1 MVAAVASSS
10 PSASAGNGQE
20 TAAERK
26 KDGANVQNYGGLPPA
41 EKVKVVR
48 KTRTMEI
55 TSRYK
60 SAGTAPSP
68 SAAPAV
74 SRRNPSPLRQSSPS
88 RQPSPV
94 RNRSSSSGSISTGA
108 SDGHVRHPS
117 PNLGRSSSSASE
129 VAKRAYSAERRRP
142 WPAASPA
149 DGKSPPS
156 SGAAEG
162 VVASARARPQSR
174 GPELWPSMSVAKQS
188 AESNGENASE
198 SRPEGEREKL
208 ASSQVANQTLKP
220 AGNGVQRGAD
230 NVSGSPQRKGSPM
243 RRQSIDQAENARP
256 TENSHAKPEQQRWP
270 GMSTGKVFSGAM
282 SRSVDL
288 GVDKERPQMA
298 RSSTMTVQGRP
309 GTPSSRGAKPTISR
323 TLSRSGNNDA
333 SVSQSAQAAVR
344 RNPTPTRGR
353 AESAG
358 RDAVGSRNGNGN
370 ESSEGARVRG
380 NATGAGD
387 NAGHARRLSQDS
399 VATVDSLGTGVE
411 PMSDTESVSSAGSG
425 AGGRAVRGTTVPAR
439 VWQDMNNRLRR
450 FSEGDRNRTSD
461 ASELPAVAIAPVK
474 TVRRAKAVPHQS
486 AASLLMNQSMNQS
499 MNGSSTT
506 SWAMSPGRASGNSAP
521 STPHPPSSPSHS
533 KGTSPLR
540 GLPSPQRS
548 RPVHGSAIALAG
560 TARSIGS
567 TTLSFGIDGRSRG
580 KRALTQQEEAQLLR
594 ILHNRWLQWRFVN
607 ARAEAVM
614 SAQRAAAERQL
625 YNVWLK
631 TSELRTSVAMQRIKL
646 QQARQAHKL
655 RSILST
661 HATHLENWE
670 TLEEEHS
677 NALTGCMEALESAI
691 LRVPVTGGARADVQA
706 IKEALTSAV
715 DVLNAVEGSVQFL
728 LPKTQ
733 SMEALL
739 SQLAETAA
747 QERALL
753 EECGDL
759 LSVAASL
766 EVEERSLRTH
776 LIQLESERQRLFKA
790 EPANGAL
797 NNSSLSYLSTP

>member
-1 MVAAVASSS
+1 M
-10 PSASAGNGQE
+10 
-20 TAAERK
+20 
-26 KDGANVQNYGGLPPA
+26 
-41 EKVKVVR
+41 VR

-60 SAGTAPSP
+60 TSTTTPTPATPVAG
-68 SAAPAV
+68 

-94 RNRSSSSGSISTGA
+94 RNRTTEN
-108 SDGHVRHPS
+108 HVRHPS
-117 PNLGRSSSSASE
+117 PNLGRSSNTPE
-129 VAKRAYSAERRRP
+129 VSKRAYSAERRRP
-142 WPAASPA
+142 WPGAVT
-149 DGKSPPS
+149 PS
-156 SGAAEG
+156 ETTRSTSDALPK
-162 VVASARARPQSR
+162 ARPQSR
-174 GPELWPSMSVAKQS
+174 TSELWPSMKPTADISKR
-188 AESNGENASE
+188 ENASNCT
-198 SRPEGEREKL
+198 PEKETNG
-208 ASSQVANQTLKP
+208 NQTLKP
-220 AGNGVQRGAD
+220 AGNGVHRASAD
-230 NVSGSPQRKGSPM
+230 TGRKGSPM
-243 RRQSIDQAENARP
+243 RRQSIDQVENARP
-256 TENSHAKPEQQRWP
+256 PENSKPEQQRWP
-270 GMSTGKVFSGAM
+270 GMSTGKVFTGSM
-282 SRSVDL
+282 TRSVDL
-288 GVDKERPQMA
+288 SVDKER
-298 RSSTMTVQGRP
+298 RSSTTLARP
-309 GTPSSRGAKPTISR
+309 GTPASRTKTTISR
-323 TLSRSGNNDA
+323 TYSRIGNEA
-333 SVSQSAQAAVR
+333 PPR

-353 AESAG
+353 TTVEPVSNG
-358 RDAVGSRNGNGN
+358 DGDA
-370 ESSEGARVRG
+370 
-380 NATGAGD
+380 TH
-387 NAGHARRLSQDS
+387 HARRLSQDS
-399 VATVDSLGTGVE
+399 VATVDSLSTPLE
-411 PMSDTESVSSAGSG
+411 TMSDTESVSSAGSG
-425 AGGRAVRGTTVPAR
+425 PGNRIVRGTTVPAR

-450 FSEGDRNRTSD
+450 FSEGDRSRTSD
-461 ASELPAVAIAPVK
+461 ASDLPAVAIAPVK
-474 TVRRAKAVPHQS
+474 TARRTKVLPHQS
-486 AASLLMNQSMNQS
+486 AASMLMNQSMNQS
-499 MNGSSTT
+499 MNGSTT
-506 SWAMSPGRASGNSAP
+506 SAWALSPGRASGNSAQ
-521 STPHPPSSPSHS
+521 STPSSPSHS

-548 RPVHGSAIALAG
+548 RPVHGATAALAG
-560 TARSIGS
+560 TARNLGNNSV
-567 TTLSFGIDGRSRG
+567 SFGIDGRSRG

-614 SAQRAAAERQL
+614 SAQKAAAEKQL
-625 YNVWLK
+625 YNVWIK

-661 HATHLENWE
+661 HATYLDNWE

-706 IKEALTSAV
+706 VKEALNSAV

-776 LIQLESERQRLFKA
+776 LIQLENERQRLFIA
-790 EPANGAL
+790 EPINYL
-797 NNSSLSYLSTP
+797 ITSSHVSTP